1 MIIGVTD
8 EGVNALKEYARKIQ
22 EAVGEIKTA
31 SDQMANVTDQYADK
45 LGPHVADIKN
55 ALDTIK
61 GAVFR
66 GVEPANKISD
76 TLNEVAQAYQEVI
89 NSNYYGGGGN

>member
-1 MIIGVTD
+1 MLIQANSAGVD
-8 EGVNALKEYARKIQ
+8 ALKEYARKIQ

-31 SDQMANVTDQYADK
+31 SDQMANITDQYAGK
-45 LGPHVADIKN
+45 LGTHVADIKN

-61 GAVFR
+61 GAIFR

-89 NSNYYGGGGN
+89 DSNYYGGGGN